1 MKNFIAI
8 FVLTVTIA
16 FSQELTTPEQLKNL
30 SEEIKN
36 CPNSFWAYASFW
48 KLKFSLTKSFDT
60 LYIYKKESEE
70 QLSALKTNYGESDS
84 LLNCQAV
91 IYYHYGKTL
100 TSLLTGVVFEWQDV
114 RNKYNEI
121 IEKIPSEKR
130 TEEVNKIYKEERQ
143 LSEQIKIQ
151 QKNINK
157 SAEEFLNK
165 PAPEFEFETLDGKKT
180 KLSDYKGKVIL
191 LDFWGTWCAPCV
203 AEIPNL
209 KKVYNEFKNKNFEII
224 SISSDAFIKQFDK
237 DKLREFTQNKEM
249 NWIQVL
255 DDVDQRIHKLYK
267 INAWPSLF
275 LINEKGLV
283 IKTSSDL
290 RGPMLENA
298 LKDIFTNKSSK

>member
-8 FVLTVTIA
+8 FVLIATIA
-16 FSQELTTPEQLKNL
+16 FSQDITTSEQLKNL

-36 CPNSFWAYASFW
+36 CPNSFGAYTSYW

-60 LYIYKKESEE
+60 LYIYKKEFEE
-70 QLSALKTNYGESDS
+70 QLSTLKTNYGESDS
-84 LLNCQAV
+84 LLNCQVV

-100 TSLLTGVVFEWQDV
+100 TSLLTGIAFEWQDV
-114 RNKYNEI
+114 RNKYTGI
-121 IEKIPSEKR
+121 IEKIPEEKR
-130 TEEVNKIYKEERQ
+130 TEEVNKIYKGEQQ

-151 QKNINK
+151 QKNLNK

-165 PAPEFEFETLDGKKT
+165 PAPEFEFATLDGKKT

-209 KKVYNEFKNKNFEII
+209 KKVYDEFKNKNFEMI

-237 DKLREFTQNKEM
+237 DKLREFTQNKKM
-249 NWIQVL
+249 DWIQVL

-267 INAWPSLF
+267 INSWPSLF
-275 LINEKGLV
+275 LINEKGVV
-283 IKTSSDL
+283 IKTSADL
-290 RGPMLENA
+290 RGPMLENS
-298 LKDIFTNKSSK
+298 LKDVFTNESSK